1 MGNHDSY
8 SDPSGG
14 DYREGK
20 QGAEGLFP
28 QPARPVL
35 LVLRISRI
43 SVRITRTAVSRRLM
57 LKNLKHQV

>member
-20 QGAEGLFP
+20 QAAEGFFL
-28 QPARPVL
+28 QPAKSIIVQYQPRDLEAQAPAQ
-35 LVLRISRI
+35 S
-43 SVRITRTAVSRRLM
+43 RTARWLS
-57 LKNLKHQV
+57 KTAKH

>member
-1 MGNHDSY
+1 MGNHDPY

-28 QPARPVL
+28 QPARPLFIGQVYYQHANGVPEL
-35 LVLRISRI
+35 FLILV
-43 SVRITRTAVSRRLM
+43 
-57 LKNLKHQV
+57 